1 MRAGSEKRGFLMKKR
16 VVFGMLALALV
27 SIMGLTGCAYEREMV
42 KDTPVDQRAKLYLVD
57 RNENVRDGLDSLDGQ
72 RTNLLKVG
80 LVSNSDKRQQLKKP
94 LLEVT
99 PGQHTIVVSSQRD
112 LLPVKKQYEA
122 TYNFEAGKRYKLQVG
137 ADPNWTLAEAAK
149 NLLIPDSYVLVITDM
164 DAPKKDDKII
174 IQIPTPGA
182 KK

>member
-1 MRAGSEKRGFLMKKR
+1 MNKKK
-16 VVFGMLALALV
+16 VVVGMLALALI
-27 SIMGLTGCAYEREMV
+27 SIMGLLGCAYEREMV
-42 KDTPVDQRAKLYLVD
+42 KETPVEQRAKLFLVD
-57 RNENVRDGLDSLDGQ
+57 RNDKVRDELNWLDGQ

-80 LVSNSDKRQQLKKP
+80 LVSKKDKSQQLKKP

-99 PGQHTIVVSSQRD
+99 PGEHTVVVSSQRD
-112 LLPVKKQYEA
+112 LLPVKKNYEA

-137 ADPNWTLAEAAK
+137 PDPSWSIAEAAK
-149 NLLIPDSYVLVITDM
+149 NILVPDSYVLVITDM
-164 DAPKKDDKII
+164 DAPKKEQEKII